1 MKKKIKA
8 PNRKGEYVDRYIQYI
23 PARYIFAILITILEI
38 IMVIGI
44 VFLCA
49 IYIPYFYIALYVT
62 VIGVVISII
71 VSNDNPDYKIPW
83 LLCVICIPI
92 IGFMLYFLFY
102 KRKLTK
108 KLIKKLNAVNE
119 SLEKDNEKELNNI
132 TDKLIKSQAKELIN
146 IANTHIYQNTK
157 LEYYKICAKGR
168 KPLVFCNSARDFA
181 YLWGETAE
189 RK

>member
-71 VSNDNPDYKIPW
+71 VSNENPDYKIPW

-119 SLEKDNEKELNNI
+119 SLEKDNEKVIHRVIEIDYIDGKTRYYTKGDANEEKDDGYILDSQIIGLTNY
-132 TDKLIKSQAKELIN
+132 KLS
-146 IANTHIYQNTK
+146 
-157 LEYYKICAKGR
+157 
-168 KPLVFCNSARDFA
+168 
-181 YLWGETAE
+181 YLGYPTLWIHDIF
-189 RK
+189 K